1 MRRLGVPI
9 LRSALRTDSR
19 PRDGSESA
27 WRRNPGR
34 QERTAGQKSHRSQRG
49 SGFRPARNPWPSVS
63 ITGPVYL
70 RCPALPG
77 RPTTAPHGLLG
88 QPPRPRDRPV
98 SRLRP
103 APTPLTRTPEEVH
116 PSVAGY
122 IRARQEQGDDPA
134 RMESTPIY
142 KVALQ
147 GPGAHTQAALHPGSR
162 GRQTEPTL
170 SMDGW
175 WSSCR
180 GR

>member
-1 MRRLGVPI
+1 MALCVCYGACIPEMPGTPWKAYNRPTRAS
-9 LRSALRTDSR
+9 RSA
-19 PRDGSESA
+19 
-27 WRRNPGR
+27 
-34 QERTAGQKSHRSQRG
+34 
-49 SGFRPARNPWPSVS
+49 
-63 ITGPVYL
+63 
-70 RCPALPG
+70 
-77 RPTTAPHGLLG
+77 
-88 QPPRPRDRPV
+88 PRPRDRPV